1 MKITGSL
8 LLAIL
13 LVGCSTTQR
22 PLVPV
27 PKSLEASSTLM
38 RVDRKRTPFSKTPM
52 RFGEWQVTDF
62 AHDRLP
68 SSRSS
73 ELGTPDVRYEKSRG
87 TAKYHFVMTANDR
100 DVYECQCGHTRK
112 ERGVALGSQDNKLT
126 VDLEQREWLDCD
138 LRRISDGATWTLRID
153 GSLLIGGKGYSGT
166 LTDGTRTLYL
176 RASHEIERLGNL
188 PGPPLGY
195 LFERDGAQIGST
207 ELITPG
213 IVRIGDEA
221 GSDRDLIA
229 TASAALL
236 LQPTVYSR

>member
-1 MKITGSL
+1 MRVFASL
-8 LLAIL
+8 LLGAL
-13 LVGCSTTQR
+13 FVGCTTTQR

-27 PKSLEASSTLM
+27 PKSLEATSTLM
-38 RVDRKRTPFSKTPM
+38 RVERKRTPFSKTPM
-52 RFGEWQVTDF
+52 RFGEWQVTGF

-68 SSRSS
+68 NSRSS
-73 ELGTPDVRYEKSRG
+73 EIGTPDVRYERSRG
-87 TAKYHFVMTANDR
+87 TAKYHFVMSANGS

-112 ERGVALGSQDNKLT
+112 ERGVALGASDNKLT
-126 VDLEQREWLDCD
+126 VDLEQKEWLDCD
-138 LRRISDGATWTLRID
+138 LRRVSDGATWTLRID
-153 GSLLIGGKGYSGT
+153 GSLLIGGEGYSGT
-166 LTDGTRTLYL
+166 LTDGSRTLHL
-176 RASHEIERLGNL
+176 RATHTIEHLGNL

-195 LFERDGAQIGST
+195 FFERNGAQVAST

-213 IVRIGDEA
+213 IVRIGEDA